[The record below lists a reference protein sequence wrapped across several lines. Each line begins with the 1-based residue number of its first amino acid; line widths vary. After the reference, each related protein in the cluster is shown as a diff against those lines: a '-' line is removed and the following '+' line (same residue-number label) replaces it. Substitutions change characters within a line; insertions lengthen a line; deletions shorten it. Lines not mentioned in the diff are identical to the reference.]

1 MEMSKNISEMSDTEF
16 DVFFEEFFRIYR
28 DELADMLFEPVPEL
42 TKAEKEEIQRQLDTS
57 PTWREKEKH
66 LFIEACGEDYARKMG
81 LLDDNEEAVSHY
93 SG

>member
-28 DELADMLFEPVPEL
+28 DELANMLFEPVPEL

-66 LFIEACGEDYARKMG
+66 LFIEACGEDYARKKG
-81 LLDDNEEAVSHY
+81 LLDDDEETVSQNP
-93 SG
+93 G